1 MQYHQQI
8 ANNNSN
14 NSYDTYQQGLNNEL
28 VQPYSIANFNFNY
41 QPKSE
46 QLPEKPES
54 PQDELSAHSPAEYEE
69 HSGENK
75 ANRMAEVKREA
86 RANAKPKAEASDYLM
101 RPPDS
106 ESIAAAAAT
115 AKKNRSKRR
124 TRIKFDK
131 EQV

>member
-1 MQYHQQI
+1 M

-46 QLPEKPES
+46 QFPEKPGS
-54 PQDELSAHSPAEYEE
+54 PQDACGELRAHIPAEYEE

-75 ANRMAEVKREA
+75 ADRMAEVKR
-86 RANAKPKAEASDYLM
+86 EASDYLM
-101 RPPDS
+101 RPPNS

-115 AKKNRSKRR
+115 AKQNQSNRR
-124 TRIKFDK
+124 TRIRFEK